1 MIGNIVKRFSSL
13 WCVMHR
19 GLFCAETACEK
30 TLKSNWDN
38 IFVIFLLLPHR
49 SQHPAEPFCFTG
61 ARGISDGYLIMSR
74 YIYLL
79 IELHTYAL
87 IYVYTYAYTH
97 IYSYGI
103 I

>member
-1 MIGNIVKRFSSL
+1 MRDASGAFFAESAQKSSSL
-13 WCVMHR
+13 RKNVKIEQ
-19 GLFCAETACEK
+19 G
-30 TLKSNWDN
+30 N
-38 IFVIFLLLPHR
+38 IFVIFLLLPRR
-49 SQHPAEPFCFTG
+49 SQHPAEPFCFTR